1 MESYQTPIETITQN
15 LTVDPAK
22 GLSHQDVTQRQKQHG
37 YNVLKEVKQRGIIAI
52 FISQF
57 QNPLVYIL
65 FFAAL
70 IIFIFGEDKLDAFII
85 SGVLFFNA
93 ILGTVQE
100 ARTKNIIE
108 SLKHYIKTETVVLRD
123 GSKTVVD
130 EKELVVGDII
140 FLQEGQRVPA
150 DARIITATN
159 VRVDEAILT
168 GETHPTIKQIDVIPN
183 NVPLGDRKNMLFKG
197 TYVLAGLTQAIVTE
211 IGADTE
217 IGKIQIT
224 TEEIDTEI
232 PLRKELERLSHWI
245 LLFILVTCLFLFVV
259 GLFTGKP
266 IKELLV
272 MLTALFICVVPEGL
286 PVVLTLVLVAGAL
299 RMAKHFV
306 LVRNMQAVESLGRTN
321 VIVIDK
327 TGTLTRNEMV
337 VPAVWTADS
346 IWNITGE
353 GYHCKGTVCKNGVVI
368 KEFALESDLV
378 RMAIAAHLLNN
389 AEIIHI
395 AQLDI
400 FEIKGDPT
408 EAALFVFSEK
418 IKSTFINEVQ
428 QYQKIYEIPFES
440 TTRYHAAFYRINNE
454 IIAFINGSPE
464 TLFARSSQ
472 TPYSAPS
479 STESFGGQGK
489 ATKGTQVAQAALD
502 EFLKDGLRVVAF
514 GIKKFTPDEFT
525 NITERSQYEELIKD
539 NITLLGLAGIEDS
552 IRLEVAPIIKKTRDA
567 GLSVI
572 MATGDH
578 QQTALNVAKR
588 VGIFREGDDV
598 VDGST
603 IDQLTDEQLLA
614 RLDHITVFSRVSAQ
628 HKMRIIDLLQKSGK
642 IVAMTGDGINDAPS
656 LVKADLGIAMGKVGT
671 EVAKQASDL
680 VLLND
685 SFATII
691 EAIEEGRH
699 IFYTLKRIVLY
710 FFSTNMGEILIILFA
725 FLTTLFTGID
735 LPLPITAV
743 QILWLNLVT
752 DGFLDVGLSMEP
764 KESGLLER
772 GWLEKK
778 QQLIDRA
785 LLLKMLFMAIPMGI
799 GSLTLFLMYY
809 QTDLAH
815 ARTMTLITMAMYQW
829 FNAWNCRSETRSL
842 FSLGLFTN
850 KWLIA
855 VMALVLAL
863 QSAIVYI
870 PFMRYIFKTV
880 PLPVNDWIIVVTV
893 SAPIILLEEIRK
905 MIARRWYYHVD
916 ASQQKE

>member
-1 MESYQTPIETITQN
+1 MESYQQTIETITQT
-15 LTVDPAK
+15 LKVDPEK
-22 GLSHQDVTQRQKQHG
+22 GLSEQEIIQRQKTHG
-37 YNVLKEVKQRGIIAI
+37 YNVLKEVKQRGIITI

-65 FFAAL
+65 FFAAV
-70 IIFIFGEDKLDAFII
+70 IIFIFGDDKLDAFII

-108 SLKHYIKTETVVLRD
+108 SLKHYIKAETVVLRD
-123 GSKTVVD
+123 GAKTVID
-130 EKELVVGDII
+130 ERNLVVGDII

-159 VRVDEAILT
+159 LRVDEAILT
-168 GETHPTIKQIDVIPN
+168 GEAHPATKQSDVISQQ
-183 NVPLGDRKNMLFKG
+183 VPLGDRTNMIFKG
-197 TYVLAGLTQAIVTE
+197 TYILAGAGQAIVTA
-211 IGADTE
+211 IGSETE
-217 IGKIQIT
+217 IGKIQVI

-232 PLRKELERLSHWI
+232 PLRKELEVLSHWI
-245 LLFILVTCLFLFVV
+245 LLFIIATCLFLFVV

-299 RMAKHFV
+299 QMAKHFV

-337 VPAVWTADS
+337 VPIVWTADNL
-346 IWNITGE
+346 WNISGE
-353 GYHCKGTVCKNGVVI
+353 GYRCEGTVCKNGTI
-368 KEFALESDLV
+368 MTDSALESDLV
-378 RMAIAAHLLNN
+378 HMAIAAHLLNN

-395 AQLDI
+395 PKLDI

-418 IKSTFINEVQ
+418 IKSTFEHNIT

-440 TTRYHAAFYRINNE
+440 TTRYHAGFYKINNE
-454 IIAFINGSPE
+454 AIAFIIGSPE
-464 TLFARSSQ
+464 TVFARSSEM
-472 TPYSAPS
+472 PKSAED
-479 STESFGGQGK
+479 TLN
-489 ATKGTQVAQAALD
+489 T
-502 EFLKDGLRVVAF
+502 FLKDGLRVVAF
-514 GIKKFTPDEFT
+514 GMKKFNADDLA
-525 NITERSQYEELIKD
+525 NVTERAQYEDLLA
-539 NITLLGLAGIEDS
+539 NNVTFLGLAGIEDS
-552 IRLEVAPIIKKTRDA
+552 IRSEVTPIITKARNA
-567 GLSVI
+567 GLSII

-588 VGIFREGDDV
+588 VGIFREGDDI
-598 VDGST
+598 VDGSN
-603 IDQLTDEQLLA
+603 IDQLTDEQLLV

-628 HKMRIIDLLQKSGK
+628 HKMRIISLLQKSGK

-656 LVKADLGIAMGKVGT
+656 LVKADLGIAMGKSGT
-671 EVAKQASDL
+671 EVAKQAADL

-710 FFSTNMGEILIILFA
+710 FFSTNMGEILIVLFA

-764 KESGLLER
+764 KESGLLEQH
-772 GWLEKK
+772 WLEKK
-778 QQLIDRA
+778 QHLIDIP

-799 GSLTLFLMYY
+799 GSLAVFLHYY

-863 QSAIVYI
+863 QSAIVYL
-870 PFMRYIFKTV
+870 PFMRHIFKTV
-880 PLPVNDWIIVVTV
+880 PLTIHDWIIVVTV
-893 SAPIILLEEIRK
+893 SAPIIILEEIRK
-905 MIARRWYYHVD
+905 AIARKQHAHID
-916 ASQQKE
+916 ALQQKE